1 MDRLK
6 IGLVTFNFDAER
18 PSGVSN
24 VAIKILEYISRGL
37 ASEIE
42 IISFSNSSVDPNSIG
57 FFRPRSFRNILT
69 MPDGYFRGVPITR
82 IGSIGSEFE
91 VLRYRR
97 RKELVD
103 FFQGFDLIIVVT
115 GGLQFANVIPRIH
128 VPIIIQCATRLSWER
143 KSQYSSMSRAKRCLL
158 KSQLPLLALQ
168 ERRVLRT
175 DAIFLVENSRMR
187 EWVASRSRFEP
198 EIWYPG
204 IRSFETGVVSHIN
217 PNRKGHFISIGRLFE
232 PRKGWAR
239 LFLAYKR
246 AFDTLGG
253 LPELQVVGAGSFP
266 TDIQMLLDQLTPHYP
281 IRILGE
287 LTDSERDLQ
296 IQSASYFLQ
305 TSHEEG
311 LGLAALEAL
320 SFGVPLICS
329 KTDGSREYIV
339 EGLSGTSVAQ
349 GDNFIVEFSDAIID
363 SQNWDYSEFHKNAK
377 KFFDSLFTNEI
388 SQQRLIDI
396 IRRTMTRTI

>member
-18 PSGVSN
+18 PGGVTN
-24 VAIKILEYISRGL
+24 VAIKMLEYISRGL
-37 ASEIE
+37 TSEIE

-57 FFRPRSFRNILT
+57 FFRPRSFRNRLI
-69 MPDGYFRGVPITR
+69 MRDGDFRGVPITR
-82 IGSIGSEFE
+82 VGSIGSEFE

-103 FFQGFDLIIVVT
+103 FFRGYDLIIVVT

-143 KSQYSSMSRAKRCLL
+143 KSQYSSMSRAKRYLL
-158 KSQLPLLALQ
+158 RLQLPLLALQ
-168 ERRVLRT
+168 EERVLRSK
-175 DAIFLVENSRMR
+175 AIFLVENSRMR
-187 EWVASRSRFEP
+187 EWLASRSRFEP
-198 EIWYPG
+198 EMWYPG
-204 IRSFETGVVSHIN
+204 IRSFEVGVASDIN
-217 PNRKGHFISIGRLFE
+217 PNIDGHFISIGRFFE
-232 PRKGWAR
+232 PRKGWDR
-239 LFLAYKR
+239 LFLAYKK
-246 AFDTLGG
+246 AFDTLGD
-253 LPELQVVGAGSFP
+253 LPDLHVVGAGSFP

-281 IRILGE
+281 IRILGK

-329 KTDGSREYIV
+329 ETDGSREYIL
-339 EGLSGTSVAQ
+339 EGLSGKSVAQ
-349 GDNFIVEFSDAIID
+349 GDQFIVKFGDAIVD

-377 KFFDSLFTNEI
+377 KLFDSSFTNAI

-396 IRRTMTRTI
+396 IGRTMSRTV